1 MFSNG
6 VSIFSLE
13 LFSWFPSGLVF
24 GWVGLFFFVF
34 LFFFF
39 WFLLYIHLAQDLVDR
54 RDVAKFYHFCPSSDP
69 PVPWRMPPGELN
81 LEGKIGSYPIH
92 MAVLGVGYSR
102 GGLRMVRLSCIMP
115 Q

>member
-24 GWVGLFFFVF
+24 GLVGLFFFCFV
-34 LFFFF
+34 L
-39 WFLLYIHLAQDLVDR
+39 FLLYIHLAQDLVDR
-54 RDVAKFYHFCPSSDP
+54 RDVAKFYHFCLSSDP

-81 LEGKIGSYPIH
+81 LEGKIGSYP
-92 MAVLGVGYSR
+92 MAVLGVRYSR
-102 GGLRMVRLSCIMP
+102 GGLRMVRLSRIMP